1 MEQIELYER
10 LIKAY
15 DRIGELEEMV
25 DFLKFRL
32 RNVESESEAR
42 AACDSARLAE
52 SAEAL
57 KKENSALRAE
67 IESLKKSKG
76 LPFLRS
82 LLMSKGIKQK
92 DAANL
97 CGVSDSTI
105 SRACKGYIIESPSV
119 AKIVSGLGL
128 NDEEA
133 KEMYKQTRRKK

>member
-42 AACDSARLAE
+42 AACDSASLAE

-67 IESLKKSKG
+67 IESLKKG
-76 LPFLRS
+76 EQPFSLRFW
-82 LLMSKGIKQK
+82 LLSNGIEQK
-92 DAANL
+92 EAAAL
-97 CGVSDSTI
+97 CGLSESTI
-105 SRACKGYIIESPSV
+105 SRACKGYELRSPSV

-128 NDEEA
+128 NEEEA